1 MRLIFGECAIDP
13 ARREL
18 LRAGEAIHIE
28 PQVFDLLLYL
38 IENRE
43 RVVSKDELLAAVWQ
57 GRIVSESTLGSRI
70 NAARTAIGDDGQ
82 RQCLIRTVARKG
94 VRFVG
99 EVSNETALPN
109 GRRGRAAA
117 RPMKLPR
124 EMSAGRRSPC
134 CPSSISAAIPN
145 RNTSPTA

>member
-1 MRLIFGECAIDP
+1 MRLIFGECVIDS

-28 PQVFDLLLYL
+28 PQVFDLLLFL

-43 RVVSKDELLAAVWQ
+43 RVVSKDDLLAAVWQ

-82 RQCLIRTVARKG
+82 RQSLIRTVARKG
-94 VRFVG
+94 LRFVG
-99 EVSNETALPN
+99 AVSNETVPVVNRPAEPVLPLAPP
-109 GRRGRAAA
+109 AA
-117 RPMKLPR
+117 
-124 EMSAGRRSPC
+124 C
-134 CPSSISAAIPN
+134 Q
-145 RNTSPTA
+145 